1 MSPDMQPVRRDIM
14 RDQDRNAFHEITL
27 RYLPQFCS
35 DHEYEKTLVTDA
47 VNHDLN
53 AAGCS
58 T

>member
-1 MSPDMQPVRRDIM
+1 MQPVRRDIM

-53 AAGCS
+53 ATGCS